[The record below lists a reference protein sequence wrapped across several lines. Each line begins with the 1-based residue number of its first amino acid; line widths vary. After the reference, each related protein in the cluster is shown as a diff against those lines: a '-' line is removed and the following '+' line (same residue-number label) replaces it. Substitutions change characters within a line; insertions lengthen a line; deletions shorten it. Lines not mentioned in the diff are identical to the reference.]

1 MAAFNTQKVLSVHHW
16 TDAYFTFTCTRDE
29 SLRFENGQFVMVG
42 LMVNGKPLMRAYS
55 VASANWEEHLEF
67 FSIKVQDGP
76 LTSHLQHLKVGDDV
90 LISKKPTGTLICGD
104 LNPGKHLYLLSTG
117 TGIAPFLS
125 ITKDPEAY
133 EQFEKIIVVH
143 GVRYKDDL
151 AYYDRFTQELQEH
164 EYLGDMVKEKLIYY
178 PVVSREEFKHKG
190 RLTDLMRNGK
200 MFTDIGLPRI
210 DPAVDRAMLCGSPAM
225 LKETSEVLNEFGLT
239 VSPKVGQRGDYLIE
253 RAFVEQ

>member
-42 LMVNGKPLMRAYS
+42 LMVDGKPLMRAYS

-76 LTSHLQHLKVGDDV
+76 LTSRLQHLKVGDDV
-90 LISKKPTGTLICGD
+90 LISKKPTGTLVAGD

-125 ITKDPEAY
+125 ITKDPEIY
-133 EQFEKIIVVH
+133 EQFEKSSW
-143 GVRYKDDL
+143 
-151 AYYDRFTQELQEH
+151 FTVYATKKTWH
-164 EYLGDMVKEKLIYY
+164 TTTA
-178 PVVSREEFKHKG
+178 S
-190 RLTDLMRNGK
+190 
-200 MFTDIGLPRI
+200 
-210 DPAVDRAMLCGSPAM
+210 
-225 LKETSEVLNEFGLT
+225 LKNCPNTNTWAIWLKKN
-239 VSPKVGQRGDYLIE
+239 
-253 RAFVEQ
+253 